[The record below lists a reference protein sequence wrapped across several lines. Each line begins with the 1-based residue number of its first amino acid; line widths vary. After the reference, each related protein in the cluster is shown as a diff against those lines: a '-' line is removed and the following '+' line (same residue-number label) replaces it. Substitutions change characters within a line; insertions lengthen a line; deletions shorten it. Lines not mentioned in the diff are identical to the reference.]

1 MNMSYEDFFFEI
13 KNFLKLAKYSDA
25 EHRGIISIKLK
36 FKAQKS
42 LSKLKGFQIFINYT
56 SLNYKEAICF
66 VKPDF
71 KFAALLS

>member
-1 MNMSYEDFFFEI
+1 M
-13 KNFLKLAKYSDA
+13 NFLKLSKYINA
-25 EHRGIISIKLK
+25 GIEEFFSIKSK
-36 FKAQKS
+36 FKTQKS